1 MIHFTA
7 YGVPA
12 PKGSMKAFYR
22 PGMRF
27 PVVTE
32 ANKNTRPWAAIVK
45 DAAIQASAGRP
56 VSGDPLCLSV
66 VFHMPRPKSLPKK
79 VVAHVKKPD
88 LDKLLRAVKD
98 ALTGVLWRDDS
109 QVIGVMATKLYVDIG
124 QMPRAEIGVECS

>member
-1 MIHFTA
+1 VIQFTA

-45 DAAIQASAGRP
+45 DAAMQII
-56 VSGDPLCLSV
+56 GDCAVPTGAVCLKIA
-66 VFHMPRPKSLPKK
+66 FFMPRPKSLPKK
-79 VVAHVKKPD
+79 VIHHLKKPD
-88 LDKLLRAVKD
+88 CDKLIRAVKD

-109 QVIGVMATKLYVDIG
+109 QVVSVRAVKLYVENG
-124 QMPRAEIGVECS
+124 AMPRAEIGIEYP